1 MIEYISNP
9 ALSDTQNCGY
19 VSLEKNFVYC
29 FETGESDIFDLY
41 FGVKDG
47 TINESQEDSFTISN
61 TNIAP
66 YTQNIVNGKV
76 VVSLKVGTTKSEIQ
90 FMEHTLKIL
99 KYVKEDKEY
108 PYLKVDGSINVS
120 ETDDYII
127 QNGITY
133 ILPKQSERIYTL
145 SGSGSSRKV
154 QRIFDNKVILVSSG
168 TDITHYYN
176 ENNIFDSTIPKKWK
190 IVVSANG
197 TTITVLTKNFINGAY
212 EPNYIKRKTFLF
224 NKTKEKGYIRFKISK
239 NVKLSEASFSFFKAD
254 VS

>member
-1 MIEYISNP
+1 MNTYISNP

-47 TINESQEDSFTISN
+47 AINESQEDSFTISN
-61 TNIAP
+61 TNITP
-66 YTQNIVNGKV
+66 YAQNVVNGNV

-108 PYLKVDGSINVS
+108 PYLKADGSINVS

-154 QRIFDNKVILVSSG
+154 QRIFDNKVILISSG

-224 NKTKEKGYIRFKISK
+224 NNTKEKGYIRFKISK